1 MPGFDGTGPLGQ
13 GPFTG
18 GGRGFCVMPIDYSSR
33 PFSGFVGLQNYPVN
47 IPYSNPQ
54 AYNSFLNPLY
64 TYFPYQLRSIGY
76 SGRSA
81 GYFRAR
87 GGKSMRERSRKF

>member
-18 GGRGFCVMPIDYSSR
+18 GGKGFCVMPIDYSSR
-33 PFSGFVGLQNYPVN
+33 SFSGFVGLQNFPVN

-54 AYNSFLNPLY
+54 THNSFLNLSY
-64 TYFPYQLRSIGY
+64 RYLPYQLRSIGY
-76 SGRSA
+76 LGRLA
-81 GYFRAR
+81 GYFRGR
-87 GGKSMRERSRKF
+87 GGKGMRGIRRKF